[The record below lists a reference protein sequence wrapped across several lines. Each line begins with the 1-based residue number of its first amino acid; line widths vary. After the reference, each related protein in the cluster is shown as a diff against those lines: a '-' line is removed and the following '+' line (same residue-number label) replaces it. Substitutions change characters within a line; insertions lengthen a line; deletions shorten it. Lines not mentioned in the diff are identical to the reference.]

1 VPNGV
6 QKHSNLLLNTHV
18 HHVLQSVFE
27 NSAEGGKSDLTDSV
41 SFWKIQKKNDEIQ
54 PKRTGDDGGTVK
66 TKNTKIWSV
75 FPENWRGDF
84 RVNFA
89 RNRTIFTENR

>member
-18 HHVLQSVFE
+18 HDVLQSVFE
-27 NSAEGGKSDLTDSV
+27 NSAEGGKSDLTNSV
-41 SFWKIQKKNDEIQ
+41 SFWKIQKKIGEIR
-54 PKRTGDDGGTVK
+54 PKCTEDDGGTVK
-66 TKNTKIWSV
+66 TGNTKIRSV
-75 FPENWRGDF
+75 FPKNWRGDF